1 MTESGDAKHR
11 KPDDEWW
18 TELQQPGQPQAVADP
33 TMVRAPSGPA
43 PQYSTGSEQHAVG
56 QAQPPAQPYAVQQ
69 ADPTI
74 LRQPSSPAIPQQ
86 PGYPPV
92 DPQQAGYQSGGPQ
105 QAGYPAGPQQP
116 YPQGAPT
123 QFQQSQ
129 PSIPQQSGYPQGAPT
144 QFQQSQ
150 PSIPQSAYPDPA
162 QQVPQQPGYPA
173 PGQQFAQHPAY
184 SAPAQQVPQPSA
196 YSAPAQQVPQ
206 PSAYS
211 APAQQAQQPTYPDPA
226 QQIPQQPT
234 YPPGYQQIPGQPFT
248 PGQPPLNQP
257 PGHPQAPG
265 GRGNGWLW
273 ALGAV
278 VVTSAIWAGGVFAA
292 GGFSDGPQ
300 ISKDADLRGY
310 HFVGNLC
317 DATDTSLFTGRNLKT
332 QSTDSSGKAF
342 PTHEG
347 HQHAALDT
355 MSCGFHFA
363 PPGSTDKYSYASLY
377 VDATVHKQTNPGP
390 EFDAYRDTY
399 TDTEFGKD
407 STIEKVSGIGDAAY
421 LRIKKPSS
429 GSSGVDVS
437 LSVRDGWF
445 TYGLSWYQSDYGNKT
460 SGQYPSESDI
470 KDLLR
475 KAAAASM
482 PKLRG

>member
-33 TMVRAPSGPA
+33 TMVRAPSGPG

-56 QAQPPAQPYAVQQ
+56 QPQPPAQPYGVQQ

-92 DPQQAGYQSGGPQ
+92 DPQQAGY
-105 QAGYPAGPQQP
+105 PAAPQQP
-116 YPQGAPT
+116 YPQAAPT
-123 QFQQSQ
+123 QLQQSQ
-129 PSIPQQSGYPQGAPT
+129 PSIPQQAGYPQGAPT

-150 PSIPQSAYPDPA
+150 PSIPQSAHPDPA
-162 QQVPQQPGYPA
+162 QQVPQQPGYPVPA
-173 PGQQFAQHPAY
+173 QQFPQQPAY
-184 SAPAQQVPQPSA
+184 SAPAQQVPQQPG
-196 YSAPAQQVPQ
+196 YPA
-206 PSAYS
+206 S
-211 APAQQAQQPTYPDPA
+211 A
-226 QQIPQQPT
+226 QQIPQQPA

-248 PGQPPLNQP
+248 PGQPPLNHP
-257 PGHPQAPG
+257 PASGGPG
-265 GRGNGWLW
+265 KGWLW

-317 DATDTSLFTGRNLKT
+317 DATDTSLFTGRNLKS

-347 HQHAALDT
+347 HQHAALDS

-377 VDATVHKQTNPGP
+377 VNANVHKQTDPGP
-390 EFDAYRDTY
+390 EFDAYRDTF

-421 LRIKKPSS
+421 LTLKKPSS

-445 TYGLSWYQSDYGNKT
+445 TYGLSWYQSDYGNKN

-470 KDLLR
+470 KDLLK